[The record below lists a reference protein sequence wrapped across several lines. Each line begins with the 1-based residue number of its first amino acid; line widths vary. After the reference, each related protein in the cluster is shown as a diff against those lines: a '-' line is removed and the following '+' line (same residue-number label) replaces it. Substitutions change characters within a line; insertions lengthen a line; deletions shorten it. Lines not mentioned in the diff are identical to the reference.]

1 MCVTKH
7 NNMSKYVFVI
17 ISFLLGTISSVA
29 DDKDKEILIN
39 KSIPTTRSLSDMP
52 HASINAQTCLLVVS
66 MDDCGMYTLYV
77 QDSLF
82 ETVYQSVLP
91 ANGLQYHYDLSG
103 IGEGYFRLVI
113 EGASGEY
120 EGFFSLTR

>member
-1 MCVTKH
+1 
-7 NNMSKYVFVI
+7 
-17 ISFLLGTISSVA
+17 
-29 DDKDKEILIN
+29 
-39 KSIPTTRSLSDMP
+39 MP
-52 HASINAQTCLLVVS
+52 QASINAQTCLLVVS
-66 MDDCGMYTLYV
+66 MDDCGIYTLYV

-103 IGEGYFRLVI
+103 IGDGNFRLVI

>member
-1 MCVTKH
+1 MKRLLIVCLLFCSLIVFADNENINVVGVRGTETRSLVNLPEASIDTKTKILSVSYDH
-7 NNMSKYVFVI
+7 SGTFYLYVLNNMS
-17 ISFLLGTISSVA
+17 
-29 DDKDKEILIN
+29 
-39 KSIPTTRSLSDMP
+39 
-52 HASINAQTCLLVVS
+52 
-66 MDDCGMYTLYV
+66 
-77 QDSLF
+77 

>member
-1 MCVTKH
+1 
-7 NNMSKYVFVI
+7 
-17 ISFLLGTISSVA
+17 
-29 DDKDKEILIN
+29 
-39 KSIPTTRSLSDMP
+39 MP

-103 IGEGYFRLVI
+103 IGDGNFRLVI